1 MLGFSSWVD
10 QRTASARVAKKSHLP
25 ASDKLFRVHCSNRRR
40 PWTWK
45 LRNRA
50 KPNSGKLKVVLNFK
64 TGTLCDSREN
74 FSFVENRKK
83 FQKRKT
89 VETLKTAKN
98 RTQLLMILFSSKITR
113 TDVTFARSHTLSL
126 FLPLSPSLSLSLS
139 LSLSFFLSLQGLLL
153 PIFFSSKRAWVALYL
168 SATVATH
175 RHLRTTCQRGF
186 SSFEAAATAFEKL
199 LSLSRSPA
207 RLRRLQRNLQWNSWN
222 KTIISDFFVK
232 RRK

>member
-1 MLGFSSWVD
+1 MTSWVD

-25 ASDKLFRVHCSNRRR
+25 ASNKLFRVHCSNRRR

-45 LRNRA
+45 LRKRA
-50 KPNSGKLKVVLNFK
+50 KPNSGKLKIVLNFK

-83 FQKRKT
+83 VSKTKT

-126 FLPLSPSLSLSLS
+126 FLPLSPSLSSFLSLPLSLS
-139 LSLSFFLSLQGLLL
+139 LCLSPSLSFSLSKDCYCL
-153 PIFFSSKRAWVALYL
+153 FFSLRSVRGWL
-168 SATVATH
+168 SI
-175 RHLRTTCQRGF
+175 
-186 SSFEAAATAFEKL
+186 
-199 LSLSRSPA
+199 SLP
-207 RLRRLQRNLQWNSWN
+207 RLRH
-222 KTIISDFFVK
+222 IGI
-232 RRK
+232 

>member
-1 MLGFSSWVD
+1 MSRPTHCQRQGGKKISPANIRQTLSGPLFESATALNLKTSKSGQTKFRETESSP
-10 QRTASARVAKKSHLP
+10 QLQ
-25 ASDKLFRVHCSNRRR
+25 NR
-40 PWTWK
+40 
-45 LRNRA
+45 
-50 KPNSGKLKVVLNFK
+50 
-64 TGTLCDSREN
+64 DSREN

-83 FQKRKT
+83 VSKTKT

-126 FLPLSPSLSLSLS
+126 FLPLSPSLPLSLPLSLS

-207 RLRRLQRNLQWNSWN
+207 RLRRLQRNLQ
-222 KTIISDFFVK
+222 
-232 RRK
+232 